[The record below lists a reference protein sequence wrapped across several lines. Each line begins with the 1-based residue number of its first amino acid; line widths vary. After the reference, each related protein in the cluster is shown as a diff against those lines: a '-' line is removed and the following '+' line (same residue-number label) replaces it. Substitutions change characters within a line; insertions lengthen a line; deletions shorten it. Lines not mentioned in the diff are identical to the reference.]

1 MKNENKIKI
10 LFVGFNQNCEFITVG
25 TNIGYRIYKADPF
38 ELFFE
43 KSIYK

>member
-1 MKNENKIKI
+1 MKNVNKIKI

-25 TNIGYRIYKADPF
+25 TNIGFRIYNADPF

-43 KSIYK
+43 KSI

>member
-10 LFVGFNQNCEFITVG
+10 LFIGFNQNCEFITVG
-25 TNIGYRIYKADPF
+25 TNIGFRIYNADPF

-43 KSIYK
+43 KSI